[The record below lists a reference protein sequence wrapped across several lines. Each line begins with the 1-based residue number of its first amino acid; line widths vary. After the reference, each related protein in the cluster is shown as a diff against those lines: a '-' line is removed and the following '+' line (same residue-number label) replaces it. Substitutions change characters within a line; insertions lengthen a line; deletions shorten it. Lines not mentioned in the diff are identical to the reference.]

1 MHSHFWYATIEV
13 KKLFYSCYQRIV
25 GDGKKTRFWEDCLY
39 VNHFL
44 DFTTY
49 LIVITDLEESRELEQ
64 DTTGNKGD
72 GACFPWQITTTGRN
86 GCWSRYLG

>member
-1 MHSHFWYATIEV
+1 MV
-13 KKLFYSCYQRIV
+13 RKLDFGRIGGLAIV
-25 GDGKKTRFWEDCLY
+25 LY